1 MHNLLDFI
9 KSHYHWFVFLVLEII
24 SMVLLASYNS
34 YQGSVWVSTAN
45 SVAGMVYD
53 GEAEVQSFFSL
64 TRLNDQLSR
73 RNIYLEHQVK
83 ELSAAL
89 EHDGIDSTVLAS
101 LKAPVPYK
109 LIGAKVVSN
118 SISKKDNLMT
128 IDKGTAD
135 GVRKDM
141 GVISGTGVAGIVYLA
156 GEHYSVVI
164 PVLSSKSSISCK
176 IERRGY
182 FGYLHWEG
190 GKSNMAYVDDVP
202 RHARFKLYE
211 RVVTSGYSSVFPE
224 GVAVGKII
232 HVYNSADGVSYR
244 LQVQLYTDFSKLR
257 DVYVVDNSMMLEQL
271 NVLRAAQD
279 SLTKNKSE

>member
-9 KSHYHWFVFLVLEII
+9 KSHYHWFVFLALEIV
-24 SMVLLASYNS
+24 SMVLLARYNS

-45 SVAGMVYD
+45 SAAGIVYD

-89 EHDGIDSTVLAS
+89 EHDGIDSTVLTA
-101 LKAPVPYK
+101 LKGPAPYK

-141 GVISGTGVAGIVYLA
+141 GVISGHGVVGIVYLA

-190 GKSNMAYVDDVP
+190 GRSNMAYVDDVP

-244 LQVQLYTDFSKLR
+244 LQVQLYTDFSRLR
-257 DVYVVDNSMMLEQL
+257 DVYVVDNSMMIEQL

-279 SLTKNKSE
+279 SLMKSKEE